1 MDLLERAD
9 ELTTLHRLL
18 AETTAG
24 GRVAVLSGE
33 AGAGKSTLATA
44 FAEAAGPR
52 ANVLWGACDPLLTPR
67 ALGPLH
73 DIARVLGGRLR
84 DRIVDGPRSE
94 VFDLLLEAL
103 DRPPQSARPVV
114 VLEDLH
120 WADEATLDMVSFLGR
135 RLALCRALLLL
146 TYRDDELSPDHRLR
160 SVLAGLPADRTRRVI
175 LPPLSRAAVDR
186 LAGRPRPGVYDVPG
200 GNPLLVPEV
209 LSAESEGIPPPVR
222 DLVLSRLATLGE
234 PARAVARLVSVVPA
248 RAEADLLA
256 GRAEAVDECLAR
268 GVLTISGDGVAFRHE
283 LLRRAPPGAPSPAPP
298 QAPPPRG
305 GCPPL

>member
-9 ELTTLHRLL
+9 ELSTLHRLL

-33 AGAGKSTLATA
+33 AGAGKSTLAAA

-52 ANVLWGACDPLLTPR
+52 AHVLWGACDPLLTPR

-84 DRIVDGPRSE
+84 DRIGDGPRSE

-103 DRPPQSARPVV
+103 DRPPQSARTVV

-135 RLALCRALLLL
+135 RLALCRVLHDHHPVGVVGGLE
-146 TYRDDELSPDHRLR
+146 TVRDRDHRSL
-160 SVLAGLPADRTRRVI
+160 VQHRR
-175 LPPLSRAAVDR
+175 
-186 LAGRPRPGVYDVPG
+186 
-200 GNPLLVPEV
+200 
-209 LSAESEGIPPPVR
+209 EGA
-222 DLVLSRLATLGE
+222 L
-234 PARAVARLVSVVPA
+234 
-248 RAEADLLA
+248 
-256 GRAEAVDECLAR
+256 GRA
-268 GVLTISGDGVAFRHE
+268 
-283 LLRRAPPGAPSPAPP
+283 
-298 QAPPPRG
+298 G
-305 GCPPL
+305 GGR